1 MGRVGRVGREGGK
14 MAAGGWVRGQ
24 GDETKRLWEGRVHE
38 LVSISSRPCSF
49 VHLLFNHLFISFRL
63 IS

>member
-1 MGRVGRVGREGGK
+1 

>member
-1 MGRVGRVGREGGK
+1 MKQNG
-14 MAAGGWVRGQ
+14 
-24 GDETKRLWEGRVHE
+24 EGRVHE
-38 LVSISSRPCSF
+38 LVSISSLPCSF